1 MKNFLEIFANRF
13 NDSSV
18 NELRNWGNDP
28 VFSKILSILNSVSD
42 EQSFLNHYAEAMV
55 AGYFK
60 KLGCTLEIEVPN
72 INYRRADLKVT
83 KDDYSFFVHLKM
95 LNLDEVSQ
103 KDSKIT
109 KRLQELRQIHKPVTF
124 CALFHCSLS
133 DKEMQE
139 LYKEAKRFIESSAVG
154 SKMSFKN
161 KCQIELLPG
170 PIGKNVQLVLSMSVK
185 CIDDRKRLYKRLS
198 EAHKQF
204 MSDAINIILVTS
216 NWETDFEDFETALLG
231 TTYEDYTVI
240 PPKRGRENNG
250 FWSLGKHPD
259 SYIVGWFNFVR
270 RIDSLNFRMLY
281 RDNYQIFPFVKNL
294 FEKKTEGLT

>member
-1 MKNFLEIFANRF
+1 MKNFLKVFADRF

-18 NELRNWGNDP
+18 NELRNWDNDP
-28 VFSKILSILNSVSD
+28 VFSNFLSILNSVSD

-60 KLGCTLEIEVPN
+60 KLGCTLEVEVPN
-72 INYRRADLKVT
+72 INNRKADIKVT
-83 KDDYSFFVHLKM
+83 KDNYSFFVHLKM
-95 LNLDEVSQ
+95 LNLDKASQ

-109 KRLQELRQIHKPVTF
+109 KRLQELRQIRKPVTF
-124 CALFHCSLS
+124 CALFHRSLS

-139 LYKEAKRFIESSAVG
+139 LYKEAKHFIESSAVG

-185 CIDDRKRLYKRLS
+185 CVDDRKRLYKRLS

-204 MSDAINIILVTS
+204 MSDAINIVLVTS
-216 NWETDFEDFETALLG
+216 NWKTDFEDFETALLG

-240 PPKRGRENNG
+240 PPKKGRENDG
-250 FWSLGKHPD
+250 FWSSDKHHN

-270 RIDSLNFRMLY
+270 RIDSLNFRMFY
-281 RDNYQIFPFVKNL
+281 RDNYQTPLFVKNL
-294 FEKKTEGLT
+294 FKKTESVP